1 MIALSQET
9 AHRWTREYVCASNAL
24 WMSCA
29 CLMGWPGYQ
38 DADSMSRRTVRSGE
52 GLRVHPARLGPAA
65 PVFDAVVV
73 GCEAVVDAP

>member
-24 WMSCA
+24 CMSCA

-38 DADSMSRRTVRSGE
+38 DADSMSRRTVRWG
-52 GLRVHPARLGPAA
+52 VGPASA
-65 PVFDAVVV
+65 PGSVRALRASVRCGGGRV
-73 GCEAVVDAP
+73 